1 MQHNTCTSFP
11 GSSQPEAQKHPYGK
25 GGEGEGRGGGSMLR
39 ESTMDAIFLGEGGP
53 ERRFLMAGCPGNM
66 ATQAREKGNND

>member
-1 MQHNTCTSFP
+1 
-11 GSSQPEAQKHPYGK
+11 
-25 GGEGEGRGGGSMLR
+25 MLR